1 MWFFRHDPSPIPLSG
16 LTLAV
21 TLAFFVWP
29 SLPRAQPLDPR
40 QAALDDLVAAR
51 MLATK
56 CPSWQLN
63 PAEAQRR
70 FSELDLKPT
79 DWQDGGRYAKFFDD
93 RLNYYPSLL
102 SRMSEQRAC
111 AAAEAAFGPSGRVRR
126 GWMKPQ

>member
-1 MWFFRHDPSPIPLSG
+1 M
-16 LTLAV
+16 
-21 TLAFFVWP
+21 
-29 SLPRAQPLDPR
+29 
-40 QAALDDLVAAR
+40 DDLVAAR

-111 AAAEAAFGPSGRVRR
+111 TAAEAAFGPRGRVRR